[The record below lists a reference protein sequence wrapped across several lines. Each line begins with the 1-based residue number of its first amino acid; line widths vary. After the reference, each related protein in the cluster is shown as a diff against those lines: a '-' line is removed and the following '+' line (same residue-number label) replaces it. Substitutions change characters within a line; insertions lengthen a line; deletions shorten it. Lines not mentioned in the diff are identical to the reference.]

1 MERRATETV
10 NESKAVP
17 LRQSNDSP
25 DTEGASAIWHW
36 EATPAVQRPRY
47 LLVPT
52 KMFFASVENLMQQM
66 KEALL

>member
-10 NESKAVP
+10 NESKAVS

-25 DTEGASAIWHW
+25 DTEHAGAIRHW
-36 EATPAVQRPRY
+36 EATPAVQRLRY

-52 KMFFASVENLMQQM
+52 KVFFASLENFMQQM
-66 KEALL
+66 HEALL